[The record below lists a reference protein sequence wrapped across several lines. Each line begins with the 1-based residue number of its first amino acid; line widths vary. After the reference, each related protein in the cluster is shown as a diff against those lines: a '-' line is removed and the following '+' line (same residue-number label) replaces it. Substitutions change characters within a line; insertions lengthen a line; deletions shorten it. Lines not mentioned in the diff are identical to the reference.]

1 MATAPALAA
10 ARLDALHGL
19 LGDMCDD
26 LVDPIW
32 NYLPPTYPNGCTH
45 IKGTRLP
52 DAFVPLEFD
61 LIDSVEPTEML
72 GMIGPST
79 VVVASLQGGPQVG
92 PHPLL
97 GGFGINPA
105 RQIPMN
111 DASQKSPEVVCH
123 LEGVLQHGC
132 LVNGQLY
139 YTLMDDPIHLL
150 RRPVL
155 RGPSAP
161 AIMELPEQ
169 CRQLKPVKD
178 CLFLVGMETDWL
190 YMLSP
195 KSREFKK
202 VLRLSRDLDRL
213 VIWDDEDEWDPGF
226 IIPDPVFQDAILEK
240 GRPTHV
246 LYTKGNSKGELCL
259 WRRGMGIVKE
269 APEHK
274 AIACRFVPFTNGKV
288 CAGSFGG
295 QRDEMFFVYDIYKDA
310 VVAPPESH
318 CNMELLP
325 HCEYECF
332 GYEDIHSLTISDDWT
347 AHIAIRGRREAVR
360 GNRVTYCAG
369 YSAMKLRHYVRYTR
383 HEDHGFHME
392 YIEEEER
399 ELYGSDYDSE
409 DSDF

>member
-52 DAFVPLEFD
+52 DAFAPLEFD

-97 GGFGINPA
+97 GGFGIDPA

-213 VIWDDEDEWDPGF
+213 IIWDDEDEWDPGF

-246 LYTKGNSKGELCL
+246 LYTKGNSK
-259 WRRGMGIVKE
+259 RG
-269 APEHK
+269 A
-274 AIACRFVPFTNGKV
+274 
-288 CAGSFGG
+288 
-295 QRDEMFFVYDIYKDA
+295 
-310 VVAPPESH
+310 
-318 CNMELLP
+318 L
-325 HCEYECF
+325 
-332 GYEDIHSLTISDDWT
+332 SLEESDDWT

-369 YSAMKLRHYVRYTR
+369 YSVMKLRHYVRYTR

-409 DSDF
+409 ESDF